1 MSDRNQQSQTEDLID
16 FFFTLLTAHKESKAE
31 SVKKLIEKLLSEAA
45 ADLPTEF
52 PYLWSEKAGKKFEEM
67 GLAGKLSDYNWKDQ
81 KKKKGGL
88 NDPSR
93 KVFHYEHIFTR
104 GEFKK
109 AMIKLTEKDFSR
121 EDIRKIVNKHRVAW
135 ILKDEDR
142 ELTKLGYKS
151 YRENPAEAYKQAGI
165 KLNMPQEELE
175 SIYAVKAR
183 I

>member
-1 MSDRNQQSQTEDLID
+1 
-16 FFFTLLTAHKESKAE
+16 
-31 SVKKLIEKLLSEAA
+31 
-45 ADLPTEF
+45 
-52 PYLWSEKAGKKFEEM
+52 
-67 GLAGKLSDYNWKDQ
+67 
-81 KKKKGGL
+81 
-88 NDPSR
+88 
-93 KVFHYEHIFTR
+93 
-104 GEFKK
+104 
-109 AMIKLTEKDFSR
+109 MIKLTEKDFSR